1 MDSFAVS
8 VFFQSLLYHG
18 TLCASFLT
26 NFHFVTSS
34 LARWRC
40 QSGSTLGRPTTG
52 LFSNSFSIS
61 CLLYPVLKAIE
72 LLFTGKSLPPMMRIG
87 STSAQLPWPATCT
100 SGLASFY
107 TFCAPYRSLRDV
119 SLKKRLFFY
128 KSYKRRLT
136 PPPCFYKVMLRF
148 FLKKCQ
154 NCENVRHNKRGF

>member
-8 VFFQSLLYHG
+8 VFFQSGLYHG

-107 TFCAPYRSLRDV
+107 TFCAPYRIQKEPWVCLI
-119 SLKKRLFFY
+119 
-128 KSYKRRLT
+128 
-136 PPPCFYKVMLRF
+136 F
-148 FLKKCQ
+148 FLSLQLFVFSARASGRQFLYRYLSEIWVKS
-154 NCENVRHNKRGF
+154 E

>member
-8 VFFQSLLYHG
+8 VFFQSGLYHG

-107 TFCAPYRSLRDV
+107 TFCAPYRSQTEPCVLLGHNV
-119 SLKKRLFFY
+119 GNSIFPKRSRIGQNRTLLDY
-128 KSYKRRLT
+128 PRGKQHIRRLVSV
-136 PPPCFYKVMLRF
+136 F
-148 FLKKCQ
+148 
-154 NCENVRHNKRGF
+154 